1 MPYQT
6 NTALQQEYT
15 EFTYNVLV
23 FIRIFQ
29 TIKNNT
35 TNDLSDMSARIIHS
49 FKNMPVL
56 IGDTA
61 ETLAIMCGGGGY
73 HRTGRPTPQNR
84 GVGDVFY

>member
-35 TNDLSDMSARIIHS
+35 TNDLSDMSARIIRLFGS
-49 FKNMPVL
+49 TVL

-61 ETLAIMCGGGGY
+61 ETLAYMC
-73 HRTGRPTPQNR
+73 
-84 GVGDVFY
+84 

>member
-1 MPYQT
+1 MSYQT

-23 FIRIFQ
+23 FIRMFQ
-29 TIKNNT
+29 ILKNDTI
-35 TNDLSDMSARIIHS
+35 NDHTDKRAHIIHL

-61 ETLAIMCGGGGY
+61 ETLACMC
-73 HRTGRPTPQNR
+73 
-84 GVGDVFY
+84 